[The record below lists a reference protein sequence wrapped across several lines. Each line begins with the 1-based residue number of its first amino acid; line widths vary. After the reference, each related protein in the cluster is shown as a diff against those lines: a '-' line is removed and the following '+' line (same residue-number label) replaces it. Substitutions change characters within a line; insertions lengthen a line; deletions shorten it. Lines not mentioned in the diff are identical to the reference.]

1 MEGNSTF
8 MSSSTA
14 RESGFEDYNW
24 VNDENLPNET
34 KLKFLDYPLN
44 MWKDIVF
51 DQDFQGYQ
59 INDEGTYYQKV
70 VNKILANDIFKDMD
84 FHKEENG
91 VMDFKIADTYKINY
105 DSLSKKIINPDFL
118 VYKIPKKNFF
128 EILDERQYMMIMK
141 YNIPKDKE
149 YISIIGEIKTRNR
162 SAHKNSYQRR
172 DYLNFINLV
181 NSSNKTNEFLI
192 MMYIYDESF
201 SLFKKEL
208 STKQQDK
215 YPIIYGYMPKL
226 YYENCYKTYNVL
238 IDILGSSKEKI
249 DLSNKKIF
257 KKKITKRQLLLS
269 NEELKKQNV
278 KLLSLLESK
287 NDKNY
292 FYYFFIGLI
301 IIIVAYLIGLKR
313 DSSFH

>member
-1 MEGNSTF
+1 
-8 MSSSTA
+8 
-14 RESGFEDYNW
+14 
-24 VNDENLPNET
+24 
-34 KLKFLDYPLN
+34 
-44 MWKDIVF
+44 
-51 DQDFQGYQ
+51 
-59 INDEGTYYQKV
+59 
-70 VNKILANDIFKDMD
+70 MD

-181 NSSNKTNEFLI
+181 NSSNKNNEFLI

-287 NDKNY
+287 KDKNY